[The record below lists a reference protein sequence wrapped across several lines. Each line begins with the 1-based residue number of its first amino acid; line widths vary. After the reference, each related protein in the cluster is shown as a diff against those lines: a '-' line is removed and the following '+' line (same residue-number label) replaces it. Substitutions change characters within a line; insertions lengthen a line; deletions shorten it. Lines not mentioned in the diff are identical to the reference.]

1 MCYVIGLRK
10 AIRKRMNKGDGDRVH
25 VMIRERE

>member
-10 AIRKRMNKGDGDRVH
+10 VIRKRMNKGDGDRVH
-25 VMIRERE
+25 VVIRERE